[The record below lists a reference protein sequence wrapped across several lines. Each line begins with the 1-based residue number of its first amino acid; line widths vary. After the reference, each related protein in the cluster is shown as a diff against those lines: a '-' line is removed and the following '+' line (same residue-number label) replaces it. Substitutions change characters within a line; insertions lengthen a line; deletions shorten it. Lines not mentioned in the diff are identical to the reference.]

1 VLGFLAP
8 VLVYHSYG
16 ILSGVY
22 LDLAIV
28 PYDLAVGIG
37 VLEALLVPLLAGL
50 FLWKTAVW
58 RHDREKSPK
67 HVFDDPNILD

>member
-1 VLGFLAP
+1 M
-8 VLVYHSYG
+8 
-16 ILSGVY
+16 
-22 LDLAIV
+22 DLAIV